1 MSLAETPAPTDK
13 TPAIPVDSSKQEVA
27 SAPESLPAEKVKE
40 EEEKVTAVDEKAA
53 NSSKKASSKKKPDSA
68 DAKPK
73 LPKKTETGK
82 LVGQLA
88 PSISLKNWDG
98 EMVEIK
104 PGECR
109 GVIEIKKEEGE
120 DQKAAE
126 GSKKVTDQAEASKEK
141 AAVPETKPGE
151 LVPLVLF
158 FYPKAG
164 SYGCTKE
171 ACQFR
176 DAVAEI
182 PNFSPESLK
191 IVGISGDPVPQQKKF
206 VEKNKLKYPVLS
218 DTSSAARLAYG
229 IGRAFFGL
237 SDARVTV
244 VIDKHG
250 IVRAFKDKTAD
261 YRVHKDFV
269 VKWLETFSKEEK
281 AKEEAEKTKEEGDK
295 DKGKVEPVQSKETA
309 EVAKV
314 AEAVQA

>member
-1 MSLAETPAPTDK
+1 MSLAETAAPTDEK
-13 TPAIPVDSSKQEVA
+13 PAISVDSSKQEVA
-27 SAPESLPAEKVKE
+27 STSASSPVEKSKEAEE
-40 EEEKVTAVDEKAA
+40 ATPTDDKAKS
-53 NSSKKASSKKKPDSA
+53 SSKKASSKKKPDTS

-73 LPKKTETGK
+73 QPKKSETGK
-82 LVGQLA
+82 LIGQLA
-88 PSISLKNWDG
+88 PSILLSNWNG
-98 EMVEIK
+98 ETVEIK
-104 PGECR
+104 PGEC
-109 GVIEIKKEEGE
+109 
-120 DQKAAE
+120 
-126 GSKKVTDQAEASKEK
+126 
-141 AAVPETKPGE
+141 E

-158 FYPKAG
+158 FFPKAG

-191 IVGISGDPVPQQKKF
+191 IVGISADPVPQQKRF

-218 DTSSAARLAYG
+218 DTSCTARLAYG
-229 IGRAFFGL
+229 VGRALFGL

-250 IVRAFKDKTAD
+250 VVRAFKDKTSD

-269 VKWLETFSKEEK
+269 IKWLETFSEEEK
-281 AKEEAEKTKEEGDK
+281 AKEEAAKAKEEAEK
-295 DKGKVEPVQSKETA
+295 EEKEKGKMEPVQSEETA
-309 EVAKV
+309 ELVKV